1 LVVRREDDG
10 IRRYMHLSTGNYNE
24 STAKLYTDTGFFT
37 CRETFGQDASVL
49 FNVLTGYTKTT
60 EWQKFAVAPS
70 TLRTAMKNLIENET
84 AQAEAGNPA
93 EIAAKMNALTDIEII
108 QALYRASQAGV
119 KVRLLV
125 RGMCC
130 LRAGVP
136 GVSENISVSGIV
148 DRYLEHNR
156 LYIFGAAQRRRVFL
170 SSADWMPRNLD
181 RRVEV
186 LFPVEDPDLQNE
198 LTAQLE
204 LSLSDNVK
212 RRVMQ
217 PDGTYVKPSRR
228 GKPAV
233 QSQLEH
239 HRRTA
244 EQYRQSVE
252 GE

>member
-1 LVVRREDDG
+1 VRREKDG

-24 STAKLYTDTGFFT
+24 ATAKLYTDTGFFT
-37 CRETFGQDASVL
+37 CRESFGQDASLL

-60 EWQKFAVAPS
+60 DWQKFAVAPA
-70 TLRTAMKNLIENET
+70 TLRPALLQLIEDEI
-84 AQAEAGNPA
+84 AQAVGGNPA
-93 EIAAKMNALTDIEII
+93 GITAKMNALSDIGVI

-119 KVRLLV
+119 KIRLLV
-125 RGMCC
+125 RGICC

-136 GVSENISVSGIV
+136 GLSENIEVSSVV

-156 LYIFGAAQRRRVFL
+156 MYIFGNGARRRVFL

-186 LFPVEDPDLQNE
+186 FFPIEEPALQDE

-212 RRVMQ
+212 RRIMQ
-217 PDGTYVKPSRR
+217 PDGTYAKPERR
-228 GKPAV
+228 GKTAV

-239 HRRTA
+239 HKRTS
-244 EQYRQSVE
+244 EQYRRINLT
-252 GE
+252 